1 MDTLLLDLATHD
13 LVLDASDNIAQ
24 ASDPY
29 AMAQD
34 AGTACATW
42 LEEVYFD
49 TTLGMPWRQQVFG
62 KMPALSLVKEQLR
75 AVAVREVGDRAQ
87 SVTVFI
93 ATLTARR
100 VVAQVQVV
108 PAGGGQAQAFTFNVV
123 NPG

>member
-13 LVLDASDNIAQ
+13 LLLDASGNIAV

-29 AMAQD
+29 ALAQD

-42 LEEVYFD
+42 LGEAYFD
-49 TTLGMPWRQQVFG
+49 TTLGVPWRQQVFG
-62 KMPALSLVKEQLR
+62 KSPALSLLKEQLR
-75 AVAVREVGDRAQ
+75 EVALREVGARAQ
-87 SVTVFI
+87 SVTVFV

-108 PAGGGQAQAFTFNVV
+108 PAGSGDPQSFTFNVV
-123 NPG
+123 KPV